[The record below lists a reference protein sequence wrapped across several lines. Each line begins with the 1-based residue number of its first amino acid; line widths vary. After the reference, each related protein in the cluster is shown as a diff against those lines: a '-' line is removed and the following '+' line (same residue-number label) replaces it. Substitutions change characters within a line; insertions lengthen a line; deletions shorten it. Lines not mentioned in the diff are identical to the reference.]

1 MICDK
6 IPRLVARLFGEGEI
20 WLGCKAGTI
29 GRKSFSEHGKNLMM
43 GRNVTCGWRGSGFC
57 QKGGADMRKLNPKRY
72 KNGDGK
78 HDFMCHHNVKLVNTG
93 VIGKCY
99 SYTSCEY

>member
-29 GRKSFSEHGKNLMM
+29 GRKSFSEHGKNLTM
-43 GRNVTCGWRGSGFC
+43 GRNATCGWRGSGFC

-72 KNGDGK
+72 KNGDRG
-78 HDFMCHHNVKLVNTG
+78 FGFTNVTAICHKFKGWH
-93 VIGKCY
+93 
-99 SYTSCEY
+99 